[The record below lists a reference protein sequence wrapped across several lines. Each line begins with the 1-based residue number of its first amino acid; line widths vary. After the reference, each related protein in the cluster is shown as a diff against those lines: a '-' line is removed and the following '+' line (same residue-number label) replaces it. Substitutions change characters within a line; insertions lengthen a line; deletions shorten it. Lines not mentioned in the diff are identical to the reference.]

1 MPITFGPS
9 FSVVLSAYFLAG
21 PFPSRVSPAHDLL
34 WLFFAGPKLS
44 PEELERE
51 KSLVEK
57 ARTDPDAFGV
67 LYEQNYDR
75 ILNFVLRRTASVEIA
90 QDITAE
96 TFFKALKG
104 LGQYRW
110 QNIPFQSW
118 LYRIALNEIALWHRK
133 NYRPSVSLT
142 ALREQGFD
150 PASEQDLEGEVLAAE
165 RELERHQ
172 DYLLAQK
179 MLSQLPERYREALFL
194 RYFAELPLQEV
205 ATILDK
211 PTGTVKSLLHRGLE
225 KLEAMVTGAKLS
237 ATNKQNQHYKS

>member
-1 MPITFGPS
+1 MPKTFGPS
-9 FSVVLSAYFLAG
+9 YSVVLSAYCLAG
-21 PFPSRVSPAHDLL
+21 LFPRRVSPAHDLL
-34 WLFFAGPKLS
+34 WLFFAGAKLS

-104 LGQYRW
+104 LDQYRW
-110 QNIPFQSW
+110 QNIPFQFW

-133 NYRPSVSLT
+133 NCRPSVSLN
-142 ALREQGFD
+142 ALSEQGFD

-165 RELERHQ
+165 TELERHQ

-179 MLSQLPERYREALFL
+179 MLNQLPEKYREALFL

-211 PTGTVKSLLHRGLE
+211 PTGTVKSLIHRGLE
-225 KLEAMVTGAKLS
+225 KLEVLVTAAKLS
-237 ATNKQNQHYKS
+237 ATKMQNRHYKS